1 MSDKNPQW
9 PGRDGKP
16 GVSFAP
22 KGSRKQRNQGR
33 ASQKGAQ
40 ASPAAQPA
48 KPAKPEPAA
57 SAAAPAQSPPP
68 PPPPPAPKQAQA
80 APSKDAGKQAAGKQT
95 KPAADP
101 VWATPPAAPAPKL
114 APMPAPGGS
123 SSQAAASGKEASKDV
138 TSTGETSKGGIR
150 KTRKARLRLSRVD
163 PWSVMKTSFL
173 FSIAFGI
180 ILVVVTAVLW
190 RVVEGSGALDSVNST
205 MNQLIGDANTKFE
218 IRTYINSGR
227 IVGLA
232 AVLAAVDVLIL
243 TAVSTLFAFLYN
255 LAATV
260 IGGLEVTLSED

>member
-33 ASQKGAQ
+33 SSQKAAQ
-40 ASPAAQPA
+40 APQAAQPA
-48 KPAKPEPAA
+48 KPTKPEPAA
-57 SAAAPAQSPPP
+57 AAAAPVQSP
-68 PPPPPAPKQAQA
+68 PPPPPAPKQSQA
-80 APSKDAGKQAAGKQT
+80 APSKDAGKQSAAKQG
-95 KPAADP
+95 KPADP
-101 VWATPPAAPAPKL
+101 MWATPPAAPAPKL

>member
-22 KGSRKQRNQGR
+22 KGSRKQRNQAR
-33 ASQKGAQ
+33 ASQKAAQ
-40 ASPAAQPA
+40 ATLAAQPA
-48 KPAKPEPAA
+48 KPAKPEPPA
-57 SAAAPAQSPPP
+57 SAAAPPQSP
-68 PPPPPAPKQAQA
+68 PPPPPAPKQSQP
-80 APSKDAGKQAAGKQT
+80 APSKDAAKQAAGKQT

-123 SSQAAASGKEASKDV
+123 SSQGSAASGKGAGKDV
-138 TSTGETSKGGIR
+138 SSTGETSKGGIR

-205 MNQLIGDANTKFE
+205 MNQLIGDASTKFE

-232 AVLAAVDVLIL
+232 AVVAAVDVLIL